1 MIRILIM
8 LGALG
13 AGGIA
18 AWLAI
23 SAQSDG
29 PMPAAIVEPERARM
43 VEVLVATA
51 DMDQGQKLGTE
62 SLGWKPWP
70 EGAVAPGFI
79 TRAARPD
86 AVETLAGSVVRDRF
100 VAGDPI
106 REEKLARKD
115 SSLLA
120 SSLVAGRRAV
130 AIRISAESSAGGL
143 ILPNDRVDV
152 VHTVSRDGQG
162 EAASRTI
169 LRNVRVLAI
178 DQKIDDATPK
188 EGATANGEA
197 VVGKTAT
204 LELDETQTEI
214 IAGAQASGILSLA
227 LRSVEDR
234 DEVHEVRRQRSHT
247 VRILRGGASETVT
260 VR

>member
-1 MIRILIM
+1 MIRTLIL

-23 SAQSDG
+23 SVQSDS
-29 PMPAAIVEPERARM
+29 PTPVAIVERSPT
-43 VEVLVATA
+43 VEVLVASA
-51 DMDQGQKLGTE
+51 DIGQGQKLGPE

-70 EGAVAPGFI
+70 EGAVPPGFI
-79 TRAARPD
+79 VRATRPD
-86 AVETLAGSVVRDRF
+86 AVEALAGSVVRDRF

-120 SSLVAGRRAV
+120 SNLVAGRRAV

-143 ILPNDRVDV
+143 LLPNDRVDV
-152 VHTVSRDGQG
+152 VQTVSRDGQG
-162 EAASRTI
+162 DAVSRTI

-178 DQKIDDATPK
+178 DQKIDEATPK
-188 EGATANGEA
+188 EGETANGGT

-214 IAGAQASGILSLA
+214 ITGAQASGLLSLA

-234 DEVHEVRRQRSHT
+234 DEVHEARRQRSHT